1 MHIPR
6 SKPLISL
13 LIITSLILL
22 TGCEITFGEKKD
34 TNSLKVQNLENR
46 VDQLQKEL
54 QEAKKA
60 AELKAETPQV
70 ATTATVPAP
79 TIDTSKKGNFIII
92 DSPADKGQLGSG
104 LGVFYE
110 HPIKFSGRVS
120 LNTVKITVQATSA
133 DQPKVDEYTLQSYKP
148 GSGIFSYG
156 AAPQWNNLVEGS
168 NTYIFTAYYGDGGSE
183 SISRTL
189 YYAAGGA
196 EMGKPVIYLYP
207 TQTSKISVN
216 VKPTGGISVSI
227 PPINNGW
234 NVVATPDGL
243 ITNLSDRKQY
253 PYLFWEGFASDFTT
267 PKEGFVVAKNQVSSF
282 FDQTLRY
289 QGMNEKEI
297 TDFKEFWVPKLT
309 TKPYYFI
316 TYIDQDSID
325 RYAPLTVSPKPDTS
339 IRIFF
344 DYRGLDHRQE
354 VTPQRLKAGVRNG
367 FTLIEW
373 GGRLYR

>member
-1 MHIPR
+1 MRMPL

-60 AELKAETPQV
+60 AELKAETP
-70 ATTATVPAP
+70 TTPP
-79 TIDTSKKGNFIII
+79 TAITPLPKTLSSKGNFIVI
-92 DSPADKGQLGSG
+92 DSPVIKNG
-104 LGVFYE
+104 LGEGLFNE

-148 GSGIFSYG
+148 GSGVFSYG
-156 AAPQWNNLVEGS
+156 AAPQWSNLAEGS

-189 YYAAGGA
+189 YYTSGGA

-234 NVVATPDGL
+234 NVVATPDGH
-243 ITNLSDRKQY
+243 ITNLADRKQY

-282 FDQTLRY
+282 FDETLRY

-297 TDFKEFWVPKLT
+297 ADFKEFWVPKLT

-325 RYAPLTVSPKPDTS
+325 RYAPLTVSPKPDTV

-344 DYRGLDHRQE
+344 DYRGLDQPQQ